1 MVGPSAEP
9 VIVFDG
15 VCALCSRWVRFLLRF
30 DTRGRYRFAAMQG
43 AQGRALLQ
51 AHGLAPEDP
60 TSFLLLDAGRAWT
73 GTDAILRVLTGLGG
87 AWRLLGMLRWVPRR
101 LRDHGYRALARN
113 RYRWFGRHD
122 VLPAD
127 TSAGG
132 AVPGLTGGRAAGQ
145 RPALP

>member
-1 MVGPSAEP
+1 MARPAEP

-51 AHGLAPEDP
+51 AHGLDPEDP

-73 GTDAILRVLTGLGG
+73 DTDAIIRVLTGLGG
-87 AWRLLGMLRWVPRR
+87 AWRLLGVLRWVPRR
-101 LRDHGYRALARN
+101 LRDPAYRALARN

-122 VLPAD
+122 TCFLP
-127 TSAGG
+127 T
-132 AVPGLTGGRAAGQ
+132 PEQAA
-145 RPALP
+145 RFLD

>member
-1 MVGPSAEP
+1 MTTGQPVVGPSAEA

-87 AWRLLGMLRWVPRR
+87 AWRLVGVLRGLPRR
-101 LRDHGYRALARN
+101 LRDPAYRALARN

-122 VLPAD
+122 TCFLP
-127 TSAGG
+127 T
-132 AVPGLTGGRAAGQ
+132 
-145 RPALP
+145 PAQATRFLD